1 MEVWRTAEA
10 ATRYW
15 RVRLDFE
22 SAVDAAQRSDVPEG
36 RFRPAVNRDDWSPIV
51 DRYRKALV
59 EQLLTP
65 AWDVASV
72 TWKRAVLAHNDYV
85 IGPYVKA
92 ERVEKAIADD
102 LTFLAA
108 HPVRQPKRKIAST
121 Q

>member
-1 MEVWRTAEA
+1 M
-10 ATRYW
+10 
-15 RVRLDFE
+15 
-22 SAVDAAQRSDVPEG
+22 PEG